1 MSGMLASSPNNIF
14 DQTSI
19 FALGGSTS
27 LVGVAIYVLLA
38 IALWR
43 VFTKAGYPGWLAIIP
58 LVNAIF
64 LVKVAGFSGW
74 MTLLYLIPIVNIVF
88 HIIVSIRV
96 GRAFGHGWVFS
107 LALLVVFWI
116 IGYLIVGFS
125 GDRYRPERI

>member
-19 FALGGSTS
+19 FALNTTNSF
-27 LVGVAIYVLLA
+27 LAFVVYVLVV

-58 LVNAIF
+58 IVNAIF
-64 LVKVAGFSGW
+64 VVKVAGFSGW

-88 HIIVSIRV
+88 HIIVSIRL
-96 GRAFGHGWVFS
+96 GRAFGHGWFFS
-107 LALLVVFWI
+107 LLLLVIFWI

-125 GDRYRPERI
+125 GDKYRPERI

>member
-1 MSGMLASSPNNIF
+1 MSGMSTSSPNNIF

-19 FALGGSTS
+19 FALSTTNS
-27 LVGVAIYVLLA
+27 VLAFAVYVLVV

-58 LVNAIF
+58 IVNAIF
-64 LVKVAGFSGW
+64 VVKVAGFSGW

-88 HIIVSIRV
+88 HIIVSIRL
-96 GRAFGHGWVFS
+96 GRAFGHGWFFS
-107 LALLVVFWI
+107 LLLLVIVWV

-125 GDRYRPERI
+125 GDKYRPERI

>member
-96 GRAFGHGWVFS
+96 GRAFGHGWFFS

>member
-74 MTLLYLIPIVNIVF
+74 MTLLYLIPSVNIVF

-96 GRAFGHGWVFS
+96 GRAFGHGWFFS

>member
-1 MSGMLASSPNNIF
+1 MSGMRASSPNNIF

-96 GRAFGHGWVFS
+96 GRAFGHGWFFS

>member
-19 FALGGSTS
+19 FALNTTNSF
-27 LVGVAIYVLLA
+27 LAFVVYVLVV

-58 LVNAIF
+58 IVNAIF
-64 LVKVAGFSGW
+64 VVKVAGFSGW

-88 HIIVSIRV
+88 HIIVSIRL
-96 GRAFGHGWVFS
+96 GRAFGHGWFFS
-107 LALLVVFWI
+107 LLLLVIFWI
-116 IGYLIVGFS
+116 IGYLIVGFG
-125 GDRYRPERI
+125 GDKYRPERI